1 MNEEEF
7 RDYFGRRMQA
17 ANSICEE
24 YLPSDAVDQG
34 FEVGFRVEND
44 GGLLIRTAV
53 DYQQLGNLSL
63 RLFDHGW
70 LVMDAE
76 GTSLACQMVQDKQG
90 KDRLSESKPIAFMV
104 YQHSETGTKPDVKD
118 KCF

>member
-7 RDYFGRRMQA
+7 RAYFGRRMNT

-24 YLPSDAVDQG
+24 YLPSDAVDAG
-34 FEVGFRVEND
+34 FEVGFTVDRD
-44 GGLLIRTAV
+44 GGLKIRTAV
-53 DYQQLGNLSL
+53 DYQQLSNLSL

-70 LVMDAE
+70 IVMDVE
-76 GTSLACQMVQDKQG
+76 GSSYLCELKDKNQG
-90 KDRLSESKPIAFMV
+90 KGKITESRPVAFMI
-104 YQHSETGTKPDVKD
+104 YQHSETGTGPTVKD

>member
-1 MNEEEF
+1 MKNF
-7 RDYFGRRMQA
+7 SRIMHT

-34 FEVGFRVEND
+34 FEVGFRVQDD

-53 DYQQLGNLSL
+53 DYQQLSNLSL

-70 LVMDAE
+70 LVMDTE
-76 GTSLACQMVQDKQG
+76 GSSVACIATKDDQG
-90 KDRLSESKPIAFMV
+90 REKIKTHSPVAFIV
-104 YQHSETGTKPDVKD
+104 YQHGETGSKPDCKD